1 MVDIIIFFLGLSV
14 VFFLSLRL
22 RGAPNANEVLRRLL
36 VSYSII
42 FIILSIVVIFFI
54 FINGF
59 GLPLIGKVELVVIFI
74 LTIIISTRIFLKN
87 KI

>member
-22 RGAPNANEVLRRLL
+22 RGAQNANEVLRRLL

-42 FIILSIVVIFFI
+42 FIILSIVAIFFI

-59 GLPLIGKVELVVIFI
+59 GLPLVGKVELVVIFI
-74 LTIIISTRIFLKN
+74 LTIIISIRIFFKN

>member
-1 MVDIIIFFLGLSV
+1 MIDIIIFVIGLSV

-22 RGAPNANEVLRRLL
+22 RGAQNANEVLRRLL

-74 LTIIISTRIFLKN
+74 LTIIISTRIFFKN